1 MKSQRINITLP
12 YELIRDIQMNIPQ
25 GKRSEFI
32 AKAVSEKL
40 GKKRDIKKELIK
52 SLKANYKLYK
62 EEAKTWESTL
72 GDGLQDEKW

>member
-12 YELIRDIQMNIPQ
+12 YDLIRDMQMNIPQ

-52 SLKANYKLYK
+52 SLKANYEFDK
-62 EEAKTWESTL
+62 EVAKEWGNTFSEWPE
-72 GDGLQDEKW
+72 